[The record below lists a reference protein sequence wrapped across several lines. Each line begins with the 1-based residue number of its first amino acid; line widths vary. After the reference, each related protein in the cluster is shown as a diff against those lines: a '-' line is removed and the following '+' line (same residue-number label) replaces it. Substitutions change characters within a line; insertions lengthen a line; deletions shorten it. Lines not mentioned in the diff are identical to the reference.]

1 MWGRQSDIPL
11 AGCGGQGSR
20 CRILERQVVS
30 DASEL
35 ESGPSQWVVE
45 HQKRIPADGVDFS
58 FFAGSFFLMSVD

>member
-45 HQKRIPADGVDFS
+45 HQKRIPGGRSGISHFLLGH
-58 FFAGSFFLMSVD
+58 FF

>member
-45 HQKRIPADGVDFS
+45 HQKRISGGRSGISYFLLGQ
-58 FFAGSFFLMSVD
+58 FF